1 MLILIALLLAS
12 SSSFQTFGRA
22 SKHSPLDSFILSWL
36 ISASFPQLSSLNDF
50 SHSVFIAKHSHTQTQ
65 HNAAP
70 SCSLPFVRIVAL
82 GAFGSWR
89 ITRQCIK
96 EDVIICSVLATGV
109 HAHATIIIRW
119 SNGLPFISQI
129 TKPFFLSLC
138 MIFDMYVLTFKFGMF
153 HLYISNRPC
162 TNERCFWILMT
173 LGRFEFWHALR
184 SSPNETSVKAC
195 RVVWRLS
202 WDKLARFRGL
212 IICAY
217 QHASWC
223 KQRSEQTSNVPF
235 RATWPVC
242 GGRLHLPLFIVVCQF
257 RTSSRKI
264 CETFHK
270 TWTFRTSDRTAYSR
284 LYPSSCTQYQ
294 HWRWCSTLFRYCWS
308 EVSDCD
314 K

>member
-1 MLILIALLLAS
+1 MLNLLALLLAS

-70 SCSLPFVRIVAL
+70 SCSCLLSNRGFRGFWELTDYPTMHQRRRHHLQCV
-82 GAFGSWR
+82 GNGGSR
-89 ITRQCIK
+89 SCYDHHSLVKRFAVHFSDNQTFLIK
-96 EDVIICSVLATGV
+96 L
-109 HAHATIIIRW
+109 
-119 SNGLPFISQI
+119 
-129 TKPFFLSLC
+129 
-138 MIFDMYVLTFKFGMF
+138 MIFDICVLTFTRIFGMF

-184 SSPNETSVKAC
+184 SSPSEASVKAC

-223 KQRSEQTSNVPF
+223 KQRSEQTSKRSIPSHVTSLWWAFASSVVYCRLSVSNFLQKNLRNISQNMNVQNF
-235 RATWPVC
+235 RPYGV
-242 GGRLHLPLFIVVCQF
+242 L
-257 RTSSRKI
+257 
-264 CETFHK
+264 
-270 TWTFRTSDRTAYSR
+270 
-284 LYPSSCTQYQ
+284 
-294 HWRWCSTLFRYCWS
+294 
-308 EVSDCD
+308 
-314 K
+314 

>member
-1 MLILIALLLAS
+1 MTFLTLYSLPNTRTLKHNTMPRLLVPAFRSNRGFRGFWELTDYPTMHQRRRHHLQCVGNGVSRSCYDHHSLVKRFAVHFS
-12 SSSFQTFGRA
+12 DNQTF
-22 SKHSPLDSFILSWL
+22 L
-36 ISASFPQLSSLNDF
+36 I
-50 SHSVFIAKHSHTQTQ
+50 K
-65 HNAAP
+65 
-70 SCSLPFVRIVAL
+70 FV
-82 GAFGSWR
+82 
-89 ITRQCIK
+89 
-96 EDVIICSVLATGV
+96 
-109 HAHATIIIRW
+109 
-119 SNGLPFISQI
+119 
-129 TKPFFLSLC
+129 
-138 MIFDMYVLTFKFGMF
+138 IFDMCVLTFKFGMF

-162 TNERCFWILMT
+162 TNEYCFWILMT